1 MTSSS
6 AGAKYRV
13 EEPSGAPAPQGEE
26 ASPTGMTLAGAANLH
41 AITSGGGEGRPRI
54 DTTGSCS
61 SEQSWTSDKK
71 PGSQSPDNQTSF
83 SATSSTQDPSFNQ
96 KDDRAEAGSFHSG
109 SDTPRALERKPSA
122 NGGVFRRSMGLGIG
136 DFAVMGKL
144 GEGGYGTVL
153 LARHKTTGMMPPQ
166 RADELPSGPRLAAPH
181 RPRAI

>member
-13 EEPSGAPAPQGEE
+13 EEPSGAPVPQGEE
-26 ASPTGMTLAGAANLH
+26 ASPTGMTLAGAANLQD
-41 AITSGGGEGRPRI
+41 AITSGGGDGRPRI

-61 SEQSWTSDKK
+61 SEPSWKSDEK
-71 PGSQSPDNQTSF
+71 PGSQSPDNQASFTATSF
-83 SATSSTQDPSFNQ
+83 TQDPSFNQ
-96 KDDRAEAGSFHSG
+96 KDDRAEAGSSRSG

-122 NGGVFRRSMGLGIG
+122 NGSVFRRSMGLGIG

-153 LARHKTTGMMPPQ
+153 LARHKTTGMMPP
-166 RADELPSGPRLAAPH
+166 
-181 RPRAI
+181 